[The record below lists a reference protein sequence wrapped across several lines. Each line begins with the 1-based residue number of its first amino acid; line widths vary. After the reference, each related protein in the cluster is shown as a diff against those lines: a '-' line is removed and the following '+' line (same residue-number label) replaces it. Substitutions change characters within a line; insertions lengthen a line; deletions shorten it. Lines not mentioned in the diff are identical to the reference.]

1 MAGSKI
7 PCLPGV
13 IALHLM
19 DYRLQE
25 FFNEP
30 LASFAT

>member
-1 MAGSKI
+1 MVGSKI
-7 PCLPGV
+7 PCFPGV
-13 IALHLM
+13 IAPHLM

-30 LASFAT
+30 LAWFAT